1 MEIRQPMTRA
11 RTRSKRIRP
20 LACLLLAAA
29 SPAAYCADAGTAADD
44 DATLNAQDAARSP
57 VSGALSA
64 NSQYV
69 TRGLRLSDG
78 HPSAQATLD
87 VAIPSG
93 WEAGSSITTI
103 SDHVVDN
110 GAIAW
115 DVHAGYRAQ
124 AGPVGWSALLA
135 TTRYPGA
142 ARVDG
147 ARYDYTDLV
156 AGASWTAPG
165 ATTLHARYRYTV
177 SRDYFGIPDARG
189 TGYLDVG
196 ARHPLGRRMTL
207 DLHAGDGRVAGVGN
221 DGWDW
226 RDVKAGLTRRLEDN
240 WVLKLNY
247 TRALGSGAAF
257 DRVTPGVPRAG
268 RGFGGNLSRRAI
280 VLSLS
285 KTF

>member
-1 MEIRQPMTRA
+1 MEIRQPMTRP
-11 RTRSKRIRP
+11 RTTSRRIPP

-29 SPAAYCADAGTAADD
+29 SPTACCAEADD
-44 DATLNAQDAARSP
+44 DATPSTQDVTRAP
-57 VSGALSA
+57 LSGTLSA

-78 HPSAQATLD
+78 HPSAQAALD

-110 GAIAW
+110 GSIEL
-115 DVHAGYRAQ
+115 DVHAGFRAQ
-124 AGPVGWSALLA
+124 SGPFGWSAALA

-142 ARVDG
+142 APRIDG
-147 ARYDYTDLV
+147 TRFDYTDVV

-177 SRDYFGIPDARG
+177 SRGYFGIPDARG

-196 ARHPLGRRMTL
+196 ARHPLGRGMTL
-207 DLHAGDGRVAGVGN
+207 DLHAGDGRVAGLGN

-240 WVLKLNY
+240 WVVSLNY

-257 DRVTPGVPRAG
+257 DRITPGVPRAG
-268 RGFGGNLSRRAI
+268 RGFGGKLSRRAI